1 MLSRTF
7 AEHAPLAAE
16 VKAKISS
23 ELGADL
29 RAAADAALAGRPVP
43 ADAFLD
49 SFDVSGALLGR
60 AGAKGRASLVQQ
72 DNGQLGNYGYRA
84 GNWKLVRHDSKQ
96 AYNRRVEERLRNGP
110 VPPFQL
116 FSMAVDSAT
125 DTDRSASR
133 SSIDAI
139 AS

>member
-1 MLSRTF
+1 MCQ
-7 AEHAPLAAE
+7 AP
-16 VKAKISS
+16 
-23 ELGADL
+23 
-29 RAAADAALAGRPVP
+29 RAGRPVP

-96 AYNRRVEERLRNGP
+96 AYNRRVEERLRNVP

-116 FSMAVDSAT
+116 FDLSKDIGETNDLAAAHPDVLERMKGELAG
-125 DTDRSASR
+125 
-133 SSIDAI
+133 II
-139 AS
+139 ASGRSRP

>member
-1 MLSRTF
+1 MAYQPTPS
-7 AEHAPLAAE
+7 
-16 VKAKISS
+16 V
-23 ELGADL
+23 GQ
-29 RAAADAALAGRPVP
+29 PVP
-43 ADAFLD
+43 AEAFLD

-96 AYNRRVEERLRNGP
+96 AYNRRVEERLRNVP

-116 FSMAVDSAT
+116 FDLSKDIGETNDLAAAHPEPDCAIQSGTRPRSVPKPASPSSDSRPE
-125 DTDRSASR
+125 DRPDR
-133 SSIDAI
+133 Q
-139 AS
+139 